1 MALILGRYAPFFV
14 GIDNI
19 VNPYTQVLS
28 ETLIWKMI
36 YDLYKNKKDLQ
47 FGALKD
53 RKLKKSDIDH
63 ELLSA
68 FYSRTASTVGGG
80 SSRPVSAISLA

>member
-1 MALILGRYAPFFV
+1 MLFVALILGRYAPFFC

-28 ETLIWKMI
+28 ETLIWKMT
-36 YDLYKNKKDLQ
+36 YDLYKNKKDQQ

-53 RKLKKSDIDH
+53 RKLKKCDIDH
-63 ELLSA
+63 ELLSTFQRISGTNA
-68 FYSRTASTVGGG
+68 FWKFLKSF
-80 SSRPVSAISLA
+80 